1 MLAMK
6 ALPEQALA
14 ILDFWFGAASDP
26 PERDRPRA
34 VWFEADAAFDAA
46 LSERFLGD
54 HERAHDGALGHWQL
68 HRESCLALLLLLDQ
82 LPRNL
87 FRGTGRAFASDARAR
102 AAARQALERGFD
114 RDMPPVHR
122 WFFYLPFEHSEDLAD
137 QGLSLRLH
145 ATLPDDEDKAS
156 AMDWARRHYDI
167 IARFGR
173 FPHRNRMLGR
183 ISTPQE
189 EAFLQESAPGF

>member
-1 MLAMK
+1 MK
-6 ALPEQALA
+6 ALPARARA
-14 ILDFWFGAASDP
+14 ILDFWFGASDA

-46 LSERFLGD
+46 LRERFLAE
-54 HERAHDGALGHWQL
+54 HERAHVAALDHWRL

-87 FRGTGRAFASDARAR
+87 FRGTARAFASDERAR
-102 AAARQALERGFD
+102 TVARHAIERRFD

-122 WFFYLPFEHSEDLAD
+122 WFFYLPFEHSEALAD

-145 ATLPDDEDKAS
+145 ATLPDDENKAV

-173 FPHRNRMLGR
+173 FPHRNRALGR
-183 ISTPQE
+183 ISTPAE
-189 EAFLQESAPGF
+189 EAFLQQANSAF

>member
-1 MLAMK
+1 MK
-6 ALPEQALA
+6 SLPEPARA
-14 ILDFWFGAASDP
+14 ILDFWFGAASDS

-34 VWFEADAAFDAA
+34 VWFETDAAFDAA
-46 LSERFLGD
+46 LRERFLGD
-54 HERAHDGALGHWQL
+54 HERAHEGALGHWQL
-68 HRESCLALLLLLDQ
+68 QRESCLALLLLLDQ

-87 FRGTGRAFASDARAR
+87 FRGTARAFASDARAR
-102 AAARQALERGFD
+102 AAARHALERGFD
-114 RDMPPVHR
+114 RDMPPIHR

-173 FPHRNRMLGR
+173 FPHRNRVLGR

-189 EAFLQESAPGF
+189 EAFLQEPASAF

>member
-1 MLAMK
+1 MNAVP
-6 ALPEQALA
+6 ASALA
-14 ILDFWFGAASDP
+14 ILDLWFGAPGS

-34 VWFEADAAFDAA
+34 LWFEADAAFDAA
-46 LSERFLGD
+46 LRERLLTD
-54 HERAHDGALGHWQL
+54 HERAREGALDHWRR
-68 HRESCLALLLLLDQ
+68 HHESCLALLLLLDQ

-87 FRGTGRAFASDARAR
+87 FRGTARAFASDAPAR
-102 AAARQALERGFD
+102 AVARHARERGFAHG
-114 RDMPPVHR
+114 MPPVRR

-145 ATLPDDEDKAS
+145 ATLPDDADKAS

-173 FPHRNRMLGR
+173 FPHRNPVLRR
-183 ISTPQE
+183 ISTPEE
-189 EAFLQESAPGF
+189 EAFLRLAESAF